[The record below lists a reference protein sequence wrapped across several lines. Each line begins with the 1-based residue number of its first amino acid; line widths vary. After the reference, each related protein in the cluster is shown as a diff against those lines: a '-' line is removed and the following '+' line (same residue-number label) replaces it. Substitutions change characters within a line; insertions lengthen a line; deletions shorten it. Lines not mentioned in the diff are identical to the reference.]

1 MEAIR
6 VHPLIVKEG
15 KVVVTDLPF
24 KTGQYVEVIVLP
36 RRVEKISRTRFAA
49 KTFASK
55 TVRQLRQSGLI
66 GLWKNRDDIIDS
78 AVYVC

>member
-36 RRVEKISRTRFAA
+36 RRVEKISRTRFEA
-49 KTFASK
+49 KVFAQQK
-55 TVRQLRQSGLI
+55 LLPRKLCA
-66 GLWKNRDDIIDS
+66 N
-78 AVYVC
+78 YVNQD